1 MGGTECP
8 RYIGWTYLHLLLGA
22 LVSALGAQYNVVA
35 EIQKF
40 VGISD
45 KIVLELSLFI
55 GIFIFIFLTVI
66 TSGILKYFFFFFLV
80 ILTGTT
86 FRSLADRIGEEQT
99 LADALGTISGIMIA
113 VTAVGFYDYHN
124 NFSYWVYLATAL
136 LGLVLGR
143 LGMGVALIIGTP
155 GDASAELTGLNYL
168 VSVGAT
174 FLFSLYIAYDTTVL
188 KEKARDCDRRP
199 DYLSN
204 ITELYTDIL
213 GAFIEVKVPGKK

>member
-1 MGGTECP
+1 MGTECP
-8 RYIGWTYLHLLLGA
+8 RYIGWTYLHLLIGA

-35 EIQKF
+35 ELQKF
-40 VGISD
+40 AGISD
-45 KIVLELSLFI
+45 DKLVVELSLFV
-55 GIFIFIFLTVI
+55 GIFIFIFLMVVT
-66 TSGILKYFFFFFLV
+66 TGPLKYFFFFFLV

-113 VTAVGFYDYHN
+113 TTAVGFYDYHN
-124 NFSYWVYLATAL
+124 NLSYWVYLGVAL
-136 LGLVLGR
+136 MGLVLGR

-155 GDASAELTGLNYL
+155 DNAPPLTGLNYL

-188 KEKARDCDRRP
+188 KEKARDCDSHP

-213 GAFIEVKVPGKK
+213 DAFMEVKVPGKK